1 MKLSTCHL
9 PRHAVIS
16 CISLLLLLLTN
27 DHKISGLKR
36 HVSVFFQFCRSG
48 SLTQVLLGKSQGA
61 RSLIPSSVSSGEP
74 VPLPFRCLGLPAV
87 LGSWPRHLASHP
99 APSSSGSS
107 VWTLVTLLVLQSAQ
121 PPPLA
126 VEAMEAQ
133 ALGIRCGCLLGGS
146 FLLCFPPP
154 APRFLTCCIL
164 TGGKSH
170 LLWSRGL

>member
-1 MKLSTCHL
+1 MPH
-9 PRHAVIS
+9 HVVIS

-27 DHKISGLKR
+27 DHKISGSKQ

-61 RSLIPSSVSSGEP
+61 RSLISSAVSRGEP

-107 VWTLVTLLVLQSAQ
+107 AMWTLVTLPVLQSAQ

-126 VEAMEAQ
+126 VEATEVQ
-133 ALGIRCGCLLGGS
+133 PLGIRCGHLLGGS
-146 FLLCFPPP
+146 FLLRFPPACP
-154 APRFLTCCIL
+154 PL
-164 TGGKSH
+164 SH
-170 LLWSRGL
+170 MLHLNWW